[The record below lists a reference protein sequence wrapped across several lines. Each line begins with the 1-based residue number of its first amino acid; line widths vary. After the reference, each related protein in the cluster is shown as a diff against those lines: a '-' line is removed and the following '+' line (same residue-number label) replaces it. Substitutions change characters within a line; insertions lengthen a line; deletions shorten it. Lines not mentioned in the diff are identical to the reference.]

1 MATITFTAEHDG
13 QTYTRTSG
21 TMPYVAITVGSQVQW
36 HKTMASAYKAATSR
50 TQTYYTGVPATVVP
64 VVPAAINGKLG
75 DWHPEVDGWGDIPA
89 AAFAE
94 LVAAK
99 NGAAPAKAAKA
110 VNAKGETP
118 AQARAR
124 QRAAK
129 KARESGATGGGVP
142 ELMPGSIAKNLAT
155 AKTTAQVVADIAAE
169 APEMVLVRVD
179 GKPQA
184 RLDTMSGKLVWR
196 NSAKGRAARE
206 AGLWT

>member
-1 MATITFTAEHDG
+1 MSATVTFIAEHDG

-36 HKTMASAYKAATSR
+36 HKSFAAAHKAATSR
-50 TQTYYTGVPATVVP
+50 TQTYATGVPAEVVP
-64 VVPAAINGKLG
+64 VAVSSIQGKLG

-89 AAFAE
+89 AAFAA

-99 NGAAPAKAAKA
+99 AAPAPAAKA
-110 VNAKGETP
+110 VKVNSRGETP

-129 KARESGATGGGVP
+129 KAREAGEQPAP
-142 ELMPGSIAKNLAT
+142 
-155 AKTTAQVVADIAAE
+155 AAE
-169 APEMVLVRVD
+169 DAAIQAEMDAQAAKRAKAAPAPEMALVRVE

-184 RLDTMSGKLVWR
+184 RLDTISGKLVWR
-196 NSAKGRAARE
+196 NSTKGRAARA
-206 AGLWT
+206 AGLWV

>member
-1 MATITFTAEHDG
+1 MSATVTFTAEHDG

-36 HKTMASAYKAATSR
+36 HKSFAAAHKAATSR
-50 TQTYYTGVPATVVP
+50 TQTYATGVPAAVVP
-64 VVPAAINGKLG
+64 VAVSSVQGKLG

-94 LVAAK
+94 AVAAK
-99 NGAAPAKAAKA
+99 NGAAQPVAPAAK
-110 VNAKGETP
+110 VNSRGETP

-129 KARESGATGGGVP
+129 KAREAGEQPAP
-142 ELMPGSIAKNLAT
+142 
-155 AKTTAQVVADIAAE
+155 AAE
-169 APEMVLVRVD
+169 DAAIQAEMDAQAATRAKAAPAPEMALVRVE

-184 RLDTMSGKLVWR
+184 RLDTISGKLVWR
-196 NSAKGRAARE
+196 NSTKGRAARA
-206 AGLWT
+206 AGLWV